1 MTGLPVKSC
10 ICGEEAN
17 LTVEGGSL
25 KGPGNKLNN
34 VTPFARI
41 YVLPRVQQP
50 SKFYLHVVTTV
61 SFGKHA
67 TKLYHAFV
75 KMLES
80 QMYME
85 FYGAKQKKMS

>member
-1 MTGLPVKSC
+1 MIKDSNNRKTMTGLPVKSC
-10 ICGEEAN
+10 ICREEAN

-50 SKFYLHVVTTV
+50 LKFYLHVVTTV
-61 SFGKHA
+61 SFE
-67 TKLYHAFV
+67 KLLNCI
-75 KMLES
+75 MLL
-80 QMYME
+80 
-85 FYGAKQKKMS
+85 